1 MPFNDDL
8 INLHLNPTPII
19 GALKYGYWQ
28 AIRGHFNMYYQPDLA
43 IYDIFSG
50 VPIAFKP
57 MIPARVTAKL
67 LQIIPAPFQA
77 LLLPVKYW
85 LEASYIRWRL

>member
-28 AIRGHFNMYYQPDLA
+28 AIRGHLNMYYQPDSV
-43 IYDIFSG
+43 IYGKFSG

-57 MIPARVTAKL
+57 IIPARVTPKL
-67 LQIIPAPFQA
+67 LQIIPAHVQS
-77 LLLPVKYW
+77 LLLTVKYW
-85 LEASYIRWRL
+85 LEASYIKWRL